1 MAPKALSAFRPGVYR
16 VGLFEGYGVNERGEN
31 EMRLQG
37 ASAARPFRIRLDYAV
52 NPWTKEDISCEGL
65 KPGEDMVI
73 VCQSGGAVC
82 SEVRYQV
89 RDRVGAVDRS
99 YRRRAACSGAG
110 RRLVVTRGH
119 LAGDGA
125 TAGWVRDGAWSDPR
139 QGGGYAGG
147 CRSAFAA
154 SGF

>member
-73 VCQSGGAVC
+73 VGVSQEALFAPKSGTKFVIESALSIDRIDAVQPARVPAGA
-82 SEVRYQV
+82 S
-89 RDRVGAVDRS
+89 S
-99 YRRRAACSGAG
+99 
-110 RRLVVTRGH
+110 
-119 LAGDGA
+119 
-125 TAGWVRDGAWSDPR
+125 
-139 QGGGYAGG
+139 
-147 CRSAFAA
+147 
-154 SGF
+154 